1 MGDSYLY
8 LRAAGDM
15 AKQERADR
23 WANRHEAVRALMA
36 AGYAPLM
43 VSEEARHYRIRLPQN
58 GWFDWWPSTDRWAQS
73 PRPAGRRAKRGMGL
87 AGLLAA
93 LNAEAAS

>member
-1 MGDSYLY
+1 MGDAYLD
-8 LRAAGDM
+8 LRAAGEM
-15 AKQERADR
+15 VKQERTDR
-23 WANRHEAVRALMA
+23 WANRHEAVNALMA

-43 VSEEARHYRIRLPQN
+43 VSEEARHYRIRLARN

-73 PRPAGRRAKRGMGL
+73 MRPGGRRGKRGMGL

-93 LNAEAAS
+93 LNAEAGA